1 MALKLHYLISI
12 GRFLGLGTGIGK
24 IRVENLKVKQLNKK
38 EKQVMNLVRFYNP
51 RYSVNRNLVD
61 EMYNNF
67 LKNDYHENYVKN
79 CAKQPATN
87 IFETEKDFKLEM
99 LLPGFAKEDVQ
110 INYHKNLLTI
120 KVDKEQQK
128 ENEQEEFKFEHRE
141 FGKFNFEKNF
151 KIPNSVNIESVDA
164 KFENGILSIVL
175 PKKEE
180 ALEKAPVE
188 IKVS

>member
-1 MALKLHYLISI
+1 
-12 GRFLGLGTGIGK
+12 
-24 IRVENLKVKQLNKK
+24 
-38 EKQVMNLVRFYNP
+38 MNLVRFYNP

-61 EMYNNF
+61 ELYNNF

-79 CAKQPATN
+79 CTKQPATN
-87 IFETEKDFKLEM
+87 VFETEKDFKIEL
-99 LLPGFAKEDVQ
+99 LLPGFSKEDVQ
-110 INYHKNLLTI
+110 MNYHQNVLTV
-120 KVDKEQQK
+120 KVDKEK
-128 ENEQEEFKFEHRE
+128 NEGKAEEGFKYAHRE
-141 FGKFNFEKNF
+141 FGTFNFERQF
-151 KIPNSVNIESVDA
+151 KIPNSVNIDSVDA

>member
-1 MALKLHYLISI
+1 VALKLHYLISI
-12 GRFLGLGTGIGK
+12 GRYLGLGTGIGK
-24 IRVENLKVKQLNKK
+24 IGVENLKVKQLNKK

-79 CAKQPATN
+79 CANQPATN

-128 ENEQEEFKFEHRE
+128 ENEHEEFKFEHRE

>member
-1 MALKLHYLISI
+1 
-12 GRFLGLGTGIGK
+12 
-24 IRVENLKVKQLNKK
+24 
-38 EKQVMNLVRFYNP
+38 MNLVRFYNP
-51 RYSVNRNLVD
+51 HYSVNKNLVD

-79 CAKQPATN
+79 GAKQPATN
-87 IFETEKDFKLEM
+87 VFETETDFKLEM

-120 KVDKEQQK
+120 KVDKEK
-128 ENEQEEFKFEHRE
+128 KDENAEEAFTYAHRE
-141 FGKFNFEKNF
+141 FGTFNFEKQF
-151 KIPNSVNIESVDA
+151 KIPNSVNIETVDA

-188 IKVS
+188 IKIS